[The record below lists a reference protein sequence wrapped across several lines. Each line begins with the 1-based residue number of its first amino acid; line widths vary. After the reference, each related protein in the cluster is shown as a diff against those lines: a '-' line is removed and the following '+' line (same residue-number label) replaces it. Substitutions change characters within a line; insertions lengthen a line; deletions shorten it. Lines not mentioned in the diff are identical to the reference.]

1 MAVSQ
6 FQLTFASPAQH
17 DPSVDPALAAFHP
30 VVQRWFKTRLG
41 DPSAPQQQGWPLIGE
56 GRDVL
61 IAAPTGS
68 GKTLAAFLSCID
80 QLVRRALKGTLED
93 KTRIVYVSPLKALG
107 NDVQKNLF
115 GPLREILELARQE
128 GHDPQEIR
136 VAVRSGDTSASER
149 AGMIKRPPHILITTP
164 ESLYLYLT
172 ARAARETLRGVETVI
187 VDEIH
192 ALARDKRGSHFTL
205 SMQRLKALCRVRPQ
219 MVGLSATQKPLEKI
233 AAFLT
238 GSAPCSLVQVGHLRP
253 WDIKI
258 ELPDEE
264 VSGVP
269 THEMWGQVY
278 DRLVQLSEQ
287 HRTILVFTNTRKL
300 SERIAHDL
308 GERLGPDKV
317 AAHHGSMSKE
327 LRLRAE
333 EKLKAGELRVMVAT
347 ASLELGIDIGAVD
360 LVVQIGTPRSIAV
373 ALQRVGRAGHY
384 KGGISKGI
392 FFALTRDDLI
402 ECAALMR
409 AIKEGELD
417 AVVMPEKPLDVLAQ
431 QLVAACANE
440 DQDEDELF
448 ELMRGAYPYRELTR
462 AEFDQVVEMLAEGV
476 ASRRGRAR
484 VHIHRDRV
492 NRKLRARKGARLTAL
507 TNGGAIPDTFTYPVI
522 AEPEGKQVGTLD
534 EDFAVES
541 MAGDIF
547 VLGSTSWRIQ
557 RVIEG
562 TVRVEDAKG
571 APPSVP
577 FWRGEAPARTDELSV
592 QVARLRE
599 EIVKRQDAVSWLEN
613 DLGLSPAAADLLVRY
628 LRTSVAI
635 LGAMPSRETIV
646 AERFFDEAGGMQL
659 VIHSPYGGRINRAWG
674 LALRKRFCRTFDFEL
689 QAAASDDGIL
699 LSLGEQHSFPLKE
712 IFDFVTPDNLK
723 HVLEQAV
730 LQIPLFGTR
739 FRWNATRA
747 LALQRQNG
755 GKRVPPQ
762 IQRSRS
768 DDLLAAVF
776 PAQVGCQD
784 NHGGMEVELP
794 DHPLTNE
801 TMANC
806 LHEAMDLDGLRDLV
820 AAIREGKIR
829 THAVDVPE
837 PSPLS
842 HQIVNSAPYTYLDD
856 APLEERRARMV
867 SLRRTLPTED
877 QIAFGAL
884 DGDAILQVKRDAQ
897 PVIRDG
903 DELHDALLA
912 LVVMPDE
919 DVHPDHFHA
928 LMAQGRVTKL
938 TVNPDDAAEAVSSA
952 PTHTFNF
959 QPVAVQSLA
968 AWKLESVQ
976 APPVNIEN
984 RPKSAPPPVTGAR
997 SRETR
1002 TFVVSAE
1009 RVQRARA
1016 LYPHGKFEPV
1026 LPPLENERVRTADE
1040 ALVFALRGWMEI
1052 SGPIT
1057 ITELA
1062 LKLALPEGA
1071 IDIAMHALE
1080 NEGAVLRGTFRP
1092 DGNGEVEWCDRRLLQ
1107 RIHRLTVGRL
1117 RAEIEPL
1124 STADLMR
1131 FLFRW
1136 HHVDGDDRL
1145 RGRGGLYKAIS
1156 LLAGYEAAASA
1167 WEKWLLPA
1175 RMTQYLPELLE
1186 HACFSGEVAWG
1197 RLTERDPRPAVTPLK
1212 RGSPNVEHA
1221 QEVAEAE
1228 QGARRVVLTRNAP
1241 LTFFKREDMDW
1252 LLGCARP
1259 ETVLA
1264 DGGFRLPEGLS
1275 APAKDVAEVL
1285 ERRGACFFRDLVAQT
1300 RRLPA
1305 EVEDALWELLAHG
1318 AVTADAVENLRVLQ
1332 SPARRRKQKAQ
1343 QRGGPGR
1350 WTLFYPVEVPPEAQR
1365 LESLARMFLQRYG
1378 IVWRDLVV
1386 RESLSP
1392 PWRELL
1398 YVYRRM
1404 EARGEIR
1411 GGRFVA
1417 GTAGEQFALPE
1428 AVDLARA
1435 VRRTEKKGTRVVLSA
1450 VDPLNLTGVVTPG
1463 ERVAAIPGR
1472 FVTWVD
1478 GVPAGSEDREEPDEP
1493 ETEAAE
1499 SA

>member
-1 MAVSQ
+1 MPASQ
-6 FQLTFASPAQH
+6 TQLIFAPPAPV
-17 DPSVDPALAAFHP
+17 DPSLDTALAAFHP
-30 VVQRWFKTRLG
+30 VVQRWFQRRLG
-41 DPSAPQQQGWPLIGE
+41 EPSEPQRQGWPLIRD

-68 GKTLAAFLSCID
+68 GKTLAAFLACID
-80 QLVRRALKGTLED
+80 QLFRRALKGTLED

-107 NDVQKNLF
+107 NDVQKNLL
-115 GPLREILELARQE
+115 GPLKEILELARQE

-136 VAVRSGDTSASER
+136 VGVRSGDTTASER
-149 AGMIKRPPHILITTP
+149 AAMVKRPPHILITTP

-172 ARAARETLRGVETVI
+172 ARAARETLRGAETVI

-205 SMQRLKALCRVRPQ
+205 SMQRMKALCKVRPQ
-219 MVGLSATQKPLEKI
+219 FVGLSATQKPLEKI

-238 GSAPCSLVQVGHLRP
+238 GGAPCSLVQVGHLRP
-253 WDIKI
+253 WEISI

-278 DRLVQLSEQ
+278 ERLIALTEV

-308 GERLGPDKV
+308 GERIGQEKV

-384 KGGISKGI
+384 KGGISRGL
-392 FFALTRDDLI
+392 FFALTRDDLV
-402 ECAALMR
+402 ECTALLR

-431 QLVAACANE
+431 QIVAHCACE
-440 DQDEDELF
+440 DQDEDAVF
-448 ELMRGAYPYRELTR
+448 ELMRGAHPYRDLTR
-462 AEFDQVVEMLAEGV
+462 AEFDKVVEMLSEGI
-476 ASRRGRAR
+476 STKRGRAR

-492 NRKLRARKGARLTAL
+492 NGKLRARKGARLTAL

-541 MAGDIF
+541 MAGDVF
-547 VLGSTSWRIQ
+547 VLGSTSWRIH

-592 QVARLRE
+592 QVGRLRE
-599 EIVKRQDAVSWLEN
+599 DIARRADAHSWLETE
-613 DLGLSPAAADLLVRY
+613 LGLSPAAADLLVRY
-628 LRTSVAI
+628 VRTSAAI
-635 LGAMPSRETIV
+635 LGGVPSRQTII

-674 LALRKRFCRTFDFEL
+674 LALRKNFCRTFDFEL

-712 IFDFVTPDNLK
+712 IFDYVTPDKLEE
-723 HVLEQAV
+723 VLEQAV

-776 PAQVGCQD
+776 PAQLGCQD
-784 NHGGMEVELP
+784 NHMGADVELP
-794 DHPLTNE
+794 DHPLVDE

-806 LHEAMDLDGLRDLV
+806 LHEAMDLDGLRELING
-820 AAIREGKIR
+820 IRSGSVK
-829 THAVDVPE
+829 TLAVDVPE

-867 SLRRTLPTED
+867 SLRRTLPAED

-884 DGDAILQVKRDAQ
+884 DGAAISQVVRDAQ

-912 LVVMPDE
+912 LVMMPDE
-919 DVHPDHFHA
+919 DVHPDHYRS
-928 LMAQGRVTKL
+928 LEQQGRVTRF
-938 TVNPDDAAEAVSSA
+938 TVDRISASSA
-952 PTHTFNF
+952 PASFTFQF
-959 QPVAVQSLA
+959 KPVAAEKLA
-968 AWKLESVQ
+968 AWKLESVV
-976 APPVNIEN
+976 APPLSIEN
-984 RPKSAPPPVTGAR
+984 RPTGAPPPAEPVTLLAPR
-997 SRETR
+997 K
-1002 TFVVSAE
+1002 FVVSAE
-1009 RVQRARA
+1009 RMNHARA
-1016 LYPHGKFEPV
+1016 IFPEAKFERE
-1026 LPPLENERVRTADE
+1026 LPPIEGDPARTSDE
-1040 ALVFALRGWMEI
+1040 ALLFALRGWMEI
-1052 SGPIT
+1052 WGPVT
-1057 ITELA
+1057 VRELA
-1062 LKLALPEGA
+1062 AKMAVAPGL

-1092 DGNGEVEWCDRRLLQ
+1092 DSDGTVEWCDRRLLQ
-1107 RIHRLTVGRL
+1107 RIHRITVGRL

-1124 STADLMR
+1124 ATADLMR

-1136 HHVDGDDRL
+1136 HHLDTDDRL

-1156 LLAGYEAAASA
+1156 LLAGYEAPASA
-1167 WEKWLLPA
+1167 WEKWLLPS
-1175 RMTQYLPELLE
+1175 RMAQYLPELLE

-1197 RLTERDPRPAVTPLK
+1197 RLTERDAPKPAVPLK
-1212 RGSPNVEHA
+1212 RGAANV
-1221 QEVAEAE
+1221 QQEAE
-1228 QGARRVVLTRNAP
+1228 TAAAEETHRRVVLTRNAP

-1259 ETVLA
+1259 EAVLA

-1275 APAKDVAEVL
+1275 AVAKEVAEVL

-1318 AVTADAVENLRVLQ
+1318 VVTADAVDNL
-1332 SPARRRKQKAQ
+1332 
-1343 QRGGPGR
+1343 
-1350 WTLFYPVEVPPEAQR
+1350 
-1365 LESLARMFLQRYG
+1365 
-1378 IVWRDLVV
+1378 
-1386 RESLSP
+1386 
-1392 PWRELL
+1392 
-1398 YVYRRM
+1398 
-1404 EARGEIR
+1404 
-1411 GGRFVA
+1411 
-1417 GTAGEQFALPE
+1417 
-1428 AVDLARA
+1428 
-1435 VRRTEKKGTRVVLSA
+1435 
-1450 VDPLNLTGVVTPG
+1450 
-1463 ERVAAIPGR
+1463 
-1472 FVTWVD
+1472 
-1478 GVPAGSEDREEPDEP
+1478 
-1493 ETEAAE
+1493 
-1499 SA
+1499 